1 MVGENAIAYEEES
14 KEIVK
19 IKCPK
24 CGEEI
29 DSFEMIATETNK
41 YSVKIVKYK
50 DYGYLDAEEEYS
62 EFMDRE
68 AEIFYC
74 PKCGEEIF
82 SDYHEFY
89 EYLEKLRKKSNHA
102 VSQG

>member
-1 MVGENAIAYEEES
+1 MGENAIAYEEES

-19 IKCPK
+19 IKCPS
-24 CGEEI
+24 CEEEI
-29 DSFEMIATETNK
+29 DSLEMIATEINK
-41 YSVKIVKYK
+41 YVVKIVKYK
-50 DYGYLDAEEEYS
+50 DSGYIAPEEEYS

-89 EYLEKLRKKSNHA
+89 EYLENLEKKQNHA
-102 VSQG
+102 VSYC